1 MKDYI
6 KLSKVTGRLYLAM
19 FITAFVCM
27 LINTIFICVDRS
39 NVRIG
44 ESIEHKITTE
54 INKEKSESADKT
66 YSMPE
71 KGLDLSVEICDKA
84 LYDGGYLLTVFGIIF
99 LLFVRR
105 LSFSDVRAREFE
117 MTFPVKKSSLFM
129 YEYWFFFIMITCTT
143 FIQGIILRLYQT
155 HYNKVWAGILGK
167 NVPDGFVTVPNDKLF
182 KYTAIYA
189 LLLLLAFTWVYL
201 GMILCKNPL
210 LGIVIS
216 CVVWFGLSNFDISG
230 ILTQL
235 LLYIFVGKFPI
246 EYDDFGHALN
256 YNQEVFLNWQNK
268 ENVIGQIM
276 NVIFYPC
283 SIFDYIDNPVEY
295 AMTANT
301 DGIGISSDMS
311 IPLKNASPVLL
322 LFILIFMLIAGIII
336 IRVLSGK
343 KHLTNGGRIFNFR
356 FAEWL
361 VAVLAGII
369 WFVFEIYNLLDYLP
383 FFNEDFYN
391 TNNGT
396 VIMFCIITSCIVAVI
411 VRYLLDPF
419 KTKQI
424 NDNYTTKRSLFSN
437 IMTLNIPRVIAASL
451 AGICIAYT
459 KLWNDFLL
467 FSNCKEACYEDGL
480 NDLSV
485 IINNYVYWVVFFLI
499 AILVISKSYKYWL
512 ERKNEA
518 RDFFETLPELRVKKK
533 IKSIISDIFVVIIP
547 IIFSGIYISLRLEN
561 VLEITTEIK
570 LKADDYNS
578 LVMLIREKSLVS
590 ILYMFMLIGLIH
602 LMEEMFANGLMRP
615 VGYVGAMIMIASGV
629 NGAVRTFKNTY
640 IDDDINNLLT
650 MNNTN
655 GKMIGNIIFYVVIGT
670 ILIILSFILAKKKEH
685 SSNVFYFNFE
695 KYLFSFFISVTV
707 FFMAQPYIV
716 AMWHRILILLSCVF
730 MYLMLV
736 YLMTPKDSRTL
747 GRLHFKHEKG
757 VI

>member
-6 KLSKVTGRLYLAM
+6 KLSKATGRLYLAM

-167 NVPDGFVTVPNDKLF
+167 NVPDGFVTVPNDKLL

-311 IPLKNASPVLL
+311 IPLKNASPMLL
-322 LFILIFMLIAGIII
+322 LFILIFMLIAGIIAI
-336 IRVLSGK
+336 KILSGK
-343 KHLTNGGRIFNFR
+343 KQLTNGGRIFNFR

-361 VAVLAGII
+361 MAICVGII
-369 WFVFEIYNLLDYLP
+369 WFVFATDYLIYKP
-383 FFNEDFYN
+383 GHYEPNYELIFVY
-391 TNNGT
+391 G
-396 VIMFCIITSCIVAVI
+396 IMSSIVFVLI
-411 VRYLLDPF
+411 VRFLLNPI
-419 KTKQI
+419 KLKHI
-424 NDNYTTKRSLFSN
+424 NDNYTSKRNVFS
-437 IMTLNIPRVIAASL
+437 ILLNMDIIRVIIASVVGIAL
-451 AGICIAYT
+451 AYL
-459 KLWNDFLL
+459 KLSDEFL
-467 FSNCKEACYEDGL
+467 YIY
-480 NDLSV
+480 DLSK
-485 IINNYVYWVVFFLI
+485 IEEEYYRHHFFDSYLSDIYEYRNFLFVCLI
-499 AILVISKSYKYWL
+499 MILILSKAYKYWI
-512 ERKNEA
+512 ERNSTT
-518 RDFFETLPELRVKKK
+518 RDFLETIPRNRIAVKVKE
-533 IKSIISDIFVVIIP
+533 IVSDMSIVLIP
-547 IIFSGIYISLRLEN
+547 TVF
-561 VLEITTEIK
+561 
-570 LKADDYNS
+570 
-578 LVMLIREKSLVS
+578 S
-590 ILYMFMLIGLIH
+590 ILYINYRINILNVSTDIMGSFLENCKDMFIVMCFYMIMIIGLIH

-615 VGYVGAMIMIASGV
+615 VGYVGAMIMISSGV
-629 NGAVRTFKNTY
+629 NGAVSTFKNTY

-716 AMWHRILILLSCVF
+716 AIWHRILILLSCVF

-747 GRLHFKHEKG
+747 GRLHFKHEKR
-757 VI
+757 VK